1 MTHVGARNAMSQVI
15 EVPVPIACNLRHA
28 LKAVHF
34 CDAFQAPVSNPE
46 LGAQDVYRAVLACVP
61 AWAKVLFKMRGMIA
75 SLLGLRHSADAGFEV
90 APDASFQI
98 GQRVGMF
105 PIRSIEADE
114 LIVGDNDKHLD
125 FRLSIFRSR
134 VNGVEMATV
143 STAVEIHNTVG
154 KIYMVVIKPFH
165 RCITSA
171 MIQRAVNA
179 GRL

>member
-1 MTHVGARNAMSQVI
+1 
-15 EVPVPIACNLRHA
+15 
-28 LKAVHF
+28 
-34 CDAFQAPVSNPE
+34 
-46 LGAQDVYRAVLACVP
+46 
-61 AWAKVLFKMRGMIA
+61 
-75 SLLGLRHSADAGFEV
+75 
-90 APDASFQI
+90 
-98 GQRVGMF
+98 MF
-105 PIRSIEADE
+105 SIRSIEPDE

-165 RCITSA
+165 HCITRA

>member
-1 MTHVGARNAMSQVI
+1 MSRVI
-15 EVPVPIACNLRHA
+15 EVPVPVACNLLHA

-34 CDAFQAPVSNPE
+34 CDAYQAPVSHPE
-46 LGAQDVYRAVLACVP
+46 LGAQDVYRAVFACVP
-61 AWAKVLFKMRGMIA
+61 AWASVLFKMRGIVA
-75 SLLGLRHSADAGFEV
+75 SVLGLRHGAAAGLEV
-90 APDASFQI
+90 APDASFQV
-98 GQRVGMF
+98 GRRVGMF
-105 PIRSIEADE
+105 SIRSMEPDE
-114 LIVGDNDKHLD
+114 LIVGDNDRHLD

-165 RCITSA
+165 RCITRA
-171 MIQRAVNA
+171 MIQKAVNA